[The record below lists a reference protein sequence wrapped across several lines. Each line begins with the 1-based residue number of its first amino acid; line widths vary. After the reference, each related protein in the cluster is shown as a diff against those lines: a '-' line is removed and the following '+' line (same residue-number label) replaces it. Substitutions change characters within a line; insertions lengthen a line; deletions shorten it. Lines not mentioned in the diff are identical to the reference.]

1 MREATAL
8 IRMIAIGALLAA
20 AGPLAAQET
29 KVPSDS
35 ELVSLPGCSKG
46 RVFTVFEA
54 PEHEP
59 RQTTVAVGRH
69 FRLNGHK
76 DVLTSIHLHEGQLIE
91 VTGLVKKA
99 DLTGPGGIGLAG
111 GKVRIGGPQ
120 PRSAVG
126 NPAMDASY
134 NNTGT
139 IDVSAWRQLGVGC
152 PSK

>member
-1 MREATAL
+1 MTDAGAV
-8 IRMIAIGALLAA
+8 IRILAIAAMLAA

-35 ELVSLPGCSKG
+35 EMLTMAGCTKG
-46 RVFTVFEA
+46 RVFTVHQA

-76 DVLTSIHLHEGQLIE
+76 DVLNNIHLHEGQLIE
-91 VTGLVKKA
+91 VTGLVKKS
-99 DLTGPGGIGLAG
+99 DLSAPAGIGVAG
-111 GKVRIGGPQ
+111 GRVRIGGPQ

-126 NPAMDASY
+126 SPAMDAAY
-134 NNTGT
+134 NVAS
-139 IDVSAWRQLGVGC
+139 IDVSAWRQLGADC
-152 PSK
+152 SSK

>member
-1 MREATAL
+1 MTGASAL
-8 IRMIAIGALLAA
+8 IPVIAIGGMLAGAGALT
-20 AGPLAAQET
+20 AQET

-35 ELVSLPGCSKG
+35 ELVSLAGCSKG

-59 RQTTVAVGRH
+59 RQTMVAVGRH

-76 DVLTSIHLHEGQLIE
+76 DVLNDIHLHEGQLIE
-91 VTGLVKKA
+91 VTGLVKKS
-99 DLTGPGGIGLAG
+99 DLKGPGGIGIAG
-111 GKVRIGGPQ
+111 GRVRIGGPQ

-126 NPAMDASY
+126 NPGMDASY
-134 NNTGT
+134 NNVGS
-139 IDVSAWRQLGVGC
+139 IDVSAWRQLGAGC